1 MTTFSCFFLY
11 VFVRGSMCGLCMCG
25 TLMLVF
31 GYMHP
36 CVPTESSEWVIM
48 YPPPLTS
55 PLLPWDT
62 LNCKLVIRA
71 VMAVQW
77 ALRIYLSSSGVTG
90 IWNYAGLLTY
100 VLGFYIGCHTCRTS
114 TLNNWTI
121 EPSYASFLKSS
132 SSVLEYEFIMPDCD
146 SFQWPWP
153 RLP

>member
-36 CVPTESSEWVIM
+36 CVSTESSEWVIM

-55 PLLPWDT
+55 RYCLETHWTVSLSLGHDGCPVSSQDLLVQFWGY
-62 LNCKLVIRA
+62 NYMKLCWTVNICVGVLHR
-71 VMAVQW
+71 
-77 ALRIYLSSSGVTG
+77 LSYLQNKHS
-90 IWNYAGLLTY
+90 
-100 VLGFYIGCHTCRTS
+100 
-114 TLNNWTI
+114 NNWTI